1 MSKKKGANVG
11 GHSDADDTGG
21 APAWV
26 VSFADMSLLL
36 LSFFIML
43 LAVSSQKT
51 ATDEAILKVLAAI
64 KVGFGYTPKDPEV
77 DELDIAVLQVLQLQN
92 EAGIKSQ
99 LLWSSPAMKDK
110 AKSTKDKS
118 LWVRVKGVVGRPVFF
133 AEGSSNI
140 PLQSE
145 DTLDQIADVVR
156 HHYRILLIQ
165 GHCSLE
171 ESRNDPAGGHDLAF
185 SRALAIGRALEK
197 RGIAAARIR
206 VISCADNDTPK
217 ETQDNLKH
225 RAVIQLGSWYL
236 PGGEKALQNTPHL
249 RG

>member
-1 MSKKKGANVG
+1 MSKKKGAVG
-11 GHSDADDTGG
+11 SHSDADDSGG

-64 KVGFGYTPKDPEV
+64 KVGFGYTPKDPNV

-92 EAGIKSQ
+92 EPGVKSQ

-110 AKSTKDKS
+110 AKKTKDKS
-118 LWVRVKGVVGRPVFF
+118 LWVRVKGVVGRPIFF
-133 AEGSSNI
+133 GKSSSDI

-165 GHCSLE
+165 GHCSIE
-171 ESRNDPAGGHDLAF
+171 ERRMDPVGGHDLAF
-185 SRALAIGRALEK
+185 RRALAIGQALEK

-206 VISCADNDTPK
+206 VVSCADNETPD
-217 ETQDNLKH
+217 ETPDNLKH
-225 RAVIQLGSWYL
+225 RAVIQLGNWYL